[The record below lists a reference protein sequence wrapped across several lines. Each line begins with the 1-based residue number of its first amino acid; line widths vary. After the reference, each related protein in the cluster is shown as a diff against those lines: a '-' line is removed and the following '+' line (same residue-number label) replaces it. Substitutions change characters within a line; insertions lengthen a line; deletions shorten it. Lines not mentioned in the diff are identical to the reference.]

1 MSYFILGK
9 PKVEEKSN
17 KIYIRNIHSRT
28 MEGDIKRMFNTT
40 RVSKY
45 IFTDVSRASVVIESF
60 FALEFYHIVDKLS
73 KSRSVGTS
81 VRALHHIKEGLLT
94 NTWLANTQTAVP
106 DRLNFR
112 QLNNLKWT
120 PLDFQRRF
128 LETYSQVVTQYG
140 LRGMLLSATAGSG
153 KTFTSLALGE
163 CLEADNII
171 IICPKNA
178 VERVWT
184 ANIESVYKKTPS
196 YWYYSSGKRYNKE
209 RILIYHY
216 EALKEAFSE
225 ARYLEKRKTLI
236 VLDESHNMAE
246 MSSQRT
252 QRFIDLCNQ
261 IDTQDVVLASGT
273 PIKASTLETISVFKA
288 IDPKFTDT
296 VMDRFKRIFAGDA
309 NKATAILAERLG
321 VVSFKVEK
329 AELKLEPPIFRNL
342 LVRIPNAKDYTLSAI
357 GVKMQRFIEERVSY
371 YMRNMAQ
378 YRDTYDRGIKASTCW
393 EADSEVIKG
402 QLAADAAFKRYR
414 RLVAT
419 IIDAHDKGRLQSVSE
434 EIKEANLYERD
445 VIMPRIADPELRKA
459 FKEAKTVVKYLKLKV
474 QGECLGRVLGRER
487 INAHVDM
494 ITHID
499 FEGVMGTTTKKTVVF
514 TSYVEALEATH
525 RHLENLKL
533 KPVTVYGKNT
543 KVLADTVRRF
553 EADPELN
560 PLIATYDSLS
570 TAVPLVMADTMI
582 LINMPFRDYVLQQAV
597 SRIHRLGSDTQ
608 TYVYTAILDTGDETN
623 ISSRNLD
630 ILQWSQDQIEAIMKM
645 ESPFKVEYDG
655 SDTLGEPSMET
666 IAELARTLPPVD
678 APQTTQRARWLE
690 WY

>member
-9 PKVEEKSN
+9 PKVEERDN
-17 KIYIRNIHSRT
+17 RIYIKNIHTRT
-28 MEGDIKRMFNTT
+28 MEGDIKRMFNTS

-45 IFTDVSRASVVIESF
+45 IFSDVSRGSVVIESF

-73 KSRSVGTS
+73 KSRTVGTS
-81 VRALHHIKEGLLT
+81 VRALHHIKEGLLV
-94 NTWLANTQTAVP
+94 NTWLANTQIVMP
-106 DRLNFR
+106 ERLNFR

-120 PLDFQRRF
+120 PLDFQQRF
-128 LETYSQVVTQYG
+128 LETYSQVVPQYG

-153 KTFTSLALGE
+153 KTFTGLALGE

-178 VERVWT
+178 VERVWA
-184 ANIESVYKKTPS
+184 ANVESVYKKTPS
-196 YWYYSSGKRYNKE
+196 YWHYSSGQRYNKE
-209 RILIYHY
+209 KILIYHY
-216 EALKEAFSE
+216 EVLKEAFSE
-225 ARYLEKRKTLI
+225 VRYLEKRKTLVI
-236 VLDESHNMAE
+236 LDESHNMAE
-246 MSSQRT
+246 MTSQRT
-252 QRFIDLCNQ
+252 QRFIEFCNR

-288 IDPKFTDT
+288 IDPQFTDE

-309 NKATAILAERLG
+309 NKATSILAERLG
-321 VVSFKVEK
+321 VMSFKVEK

-342 LVRIPNAKDYTLSAI
+342 VVKIPNAKDYTLTAI
-357 GVKMQRFIEERVSY
+357 GIKMQRFIEERVGY
-371 YMRNMAQ
+371 YLKHKDEYQ
-378 YRDTYDRGIKASTCW
+378 DTYDRGIKASACW
-393 EADSEVIKG
+393 EGETDDTKEWLEAEK
-402 QLAADAAFKRYR
+402 AFKRYR

-419 IIDAHDKGRLQSVSE
+419 VIDAHNRGRLQSVTE
-434 EIKEANLYERD
+434 EIKETNLYERN

-494 ITHID
+494 IKHID

-514 TSYVEALEATH
+514 TSYVEALETTH
-525 RHLENLKL
+525 RHLESLKL

-553 EADPELN
+553 EGDPELN

-608 TYVYTAILDTGDETN
+608 TYVYTAILDTGEETN

-655 SDTLGEPSMET
+655 TDTLSEPSMEG
-666 IAELARTLPPVD
+666 IVDLVAALPPIEPAVHSNS
-678 APQTTQRARWLE
+678 TKWME
-690 WY
+690 W

>member
-9 PKVEEKSN
+9 PKVEERDN
-17 KIYIRNIHSRT
+17 RIYIKNIHTRT
-28 MEGDIKRMFNTT
+28 MEGDIKRMFNTS

-45 IFTDVSRASVVIESF
+45 IFSDVSRGSVVIESF

-73 KSRSVGTS
+73 KSRTVGTS
-81 VRALHHIKEGLLT
+81 VRALHHIKEGLLA
-94 NTWLANTQTAVP
+94 NTWLANTQIVMP
-106 DRLNFR
+106 ERLNFR

-120 PLDFQRRF
+120 PLDFQQRF
-128 LETYSQVVTQYG
+128 LETYSQVVPQYG

-153 KTFTSLALGE
+153 KTFTGLALGE

-196 YWYYSSGKRYNKE
+196 YWYYSSGQRYNKE
-209 RILIYHY
+209 KILIYHY

-225 ARYLEKRKTLI
+225 VRYLEKRKTLVI
-236 VLDESHNMAE
+236 LDESHNMAE
-246 MSSQRT
+246 MTSQRT
-252 QRFIDLCNQ
+252 QRFIDFCNR

-273 PIKASTLETISVFKA
+273 PIKASTLETIPVFKA
-288 IDPKFTDT
+288 IDPKFTDV

-309 NKATAILAERLG
+309 NKATSILAERLG
-321 VVSFKVEK
+321 VMSFKVEK

-342 LVRIPNAKDYTLSAI
+342 VVKIPNAKDYTLTAI
-357 GVKMQRFIEERVSY
+357 SIKMQRFIEERVGY
-371 YMRNMAQ
+371 YLKHKAEYQ
-378 YRDTYDRGIKASTCW
+378 DIYDRGIKASACW
-393 EADSEVIKG
+393 EGETDDTKEWLEAEK
-402 QLAADAAFKRYR
+402 AFKRYR

-419 IIDAHDKGRLQSVSE
+419 VIDAHNRGRLQSVTE
-434 EIKEANLYERD
+434 EIKETNLYERN

-494 ITHID
+494 VKHID

-525 RHLENLKL
+525 RHLESLKL

-553 EADPELN
+553 EGNPELN

-608 TYVYTAILDTGDETN
+608 TYVYTAILDTGEESN

-655 SDTLGEPSMET
+655 TDTLSEPSMEG
-666 IAELARTLPPVD
+666 IVDLVAALPPIEPAVHSNS
-678 APQTTQRARWLE
+678 TKWME
-690 WY
+690 W